1 MAVVKGTNSYASL
14 AEAEAYFAERI
25 DTEAW
30 DTATAPDKE
39 KALITATRLID
50 DKYEFVGMVAATEQP
65 LSWPRMGV
73 AYRDGQRG
81 TWEQPGA
88 TVVPSRVTRAT
99 LEQAIHLLLN
109 ENLLDSSNQ
118 TFEKIQIGSIKL
130 EDSASDFKAAP
141 IMASMVATLLKP
153 LLVSGGSNMWW
164 RSN

>member
-1 MAVVKGTNSYASL
+1 MAVVKGTNSYVSL
-14 AEAEAYFAERI
+14 AEAESYFAERI
-25 DTEAW
+25 DTDAW

-50 DKYEFVGMVAATEQP
+50 DKYAFIGQVAATEQT

-73 AYRDGQRG
+73 AYPDPQRG
-81 TWEQPGA
+81 TWEQPGS

-99 LEQAIHLLLN
+99 LEQALHILLN

-141 IMASMVATLLKP
+141 VMASQVNLLLKP
-153 LLVSGGSNMWW
+153 LLAAGSSNTWW